1 MLVIDFEQ
9 TFTYGVGTQEVS
21 RQVSRQVSQVST
33 SRSGMPGVVGVRE
46 LREDASAVVASV
58 ERGNWF
64 LVSKRGK
71 PVGVFLPSAMAEDLL
86 IEHAAEIVALQ
97 LRAGRAGGRVAR
109 ESGRGGSRPPSTT
122 GRSALSRSP
131 RTGIRE

>member
-1 MLVIDFEQ
+1 MLGIDFEQ
-9 TFTYGVGTQEVS
+9 TFTYGVGTQEVP
-21 RQVSRQVSQVST
+21 RQVSQVNT
-33 SRSGMPGVVGVRE
+33 SRSGMPAVVGVRE

-97 LRAGRAGGRVAR
+97 LNAGRAGGRAAR
-109 ESGRGGSRPPSTT
+109 ESGRRGSRPPSNTR
-122 GRSALSRSP
+122 RSASSRSP
-131 RTGIRE
+131 QTGIRE